1 MSEDKILEEPDMKHD
16 LIISYIPVYENMTN
30 TLKFLKDNGY
40 ELTTEP
46 LKVKEVLYADK
57 KMSLMEAQNE
67 FARVNKADYRGWG
80 EYDIYLSDYNNPMF
94 EHTYFAFDANY
105 NLGYFIDTGAPV
117 TEYDMLNMIYK
128 DAENPLVSVKDPVKA
143 QEIVDNTVSQ
153 YMTLGDDGRY
163 VYVIYEGDVMV
174 WYYLPEANLDV
185 IK

>member
-1 MSEDKILEEPDMKHD
+1 MTNLTGACSQGYTNYTAYAKTGALYQSK
-16 LIISYIPVYENMTN
+16 SFSIPVYENMTN

-94 EHTYFAFDANY
+94 EHTYFTFDANY
-105 NLGYFIDTGAPV
+105 NLGYFIDTSAPV

-128 DAENPLVSVKDPVKA
+128 F
-143 QEIVDNTVSQ
+143 T
-153 YMTLGDDGRY
+153 
-163 VYVIYEGDVMV
+163 
-174 WYYLPEANLDV
+174 
-185 IK
+185 